1 MKVIMDTKIQKF
13 NEILQSLLL
22 HLHGKEKALR
32 LSLISFFSQG
42 HLLIEDL
49 PGLGKTTMAVSIAN
63 ALGLKLGRIQCT
75 NDLLPSDITG
85 VSIYNKNTDSFEF
98 HPGPIFNNIVLVD
111 EINRATSKTQS
122 ALLEAMQER
131 QITVEGITYKL
142 ERPFF
147 VIATQNPVEHHGTFP
162 LPKSQLDRFMMQ
174 INIGYPEKESEK
186 RIIREVMSSEVMDL
200 TERLLDK
207 DEVISIQKSIRE
219 NVYISDNIL
228 AYILDVVKATRNSKY
243 LVTGLSTRGALA
255 ITETAR
261 TNAFF
266 SGRDFLIPE
275 DVKEMAEFTIP
286 HRVIFKDEYESYDKK
301 EIIRSIVKEVS
312 VPV

>member
-1 MKVIMDTKIQKF
+1 MDTKIQKF

-32 LSLISFFSQG
+32 LSLITFFSQG

-49 PGLGKTTMAVSIAN
+49 PGLGKTTLAVSIAN
-63 ALGLKLGRIQCT
+63 AFGLKFGRIQCT

-131 QITVEGITYKL
+131 QITVEGVTYKL
-142 ERPFF
+142 ENPFF

-174 INIGYPEKESEK
+174 INIGYPDKDSEK
-186 RIIREVMSSEVMDL
+186 RIIREVMGSESAAL
-200 TERLLDK
+200 TERLIDK
-207 DEVISIQKSIRE
+207 DEVISIQKSIRD
-219 NVYISDNIL
+219 NVYISDNVL

-243 LVTGLSTRGALA
+243 LLTGLSTRGALA

-301 EIIRSIVKEVS
+301 EIIRSIVKELP

>member
-1 MKVIMDTKIQKF
+1 MDTKIQKF

-32 LSLISFFSQG
+32 LSLITFFSQG

-49 PGLGKTTMAVSIAN
+49 PGLGKTTLAVSIAK
-63 ALGLKLGRIQCT
+63 AFGLKFGRIQCT

-131 QITVEGITYKL
+131 QITVEGVTYKL
-142 ERPFF
+142 EQPFF

-174 INIGYPEKESEK
+174 INIGYPDKDSEK
-186 RIIREVMSSEVMDL
+186 RIIKEVMSSEAAAL
-200 TERLLDK
+200 TERLIDK
-207 DEVISIQKSIRE
+207 DEVISIQKSIRD
-219 NVYISDNIL
+219 NVYISDNVL
-228 AYILDVVKATRNSKY
+228 AYILDVVKATRSCKY
-243 LVTGLSTRGALA
+243 LLTGLSTRGALA